1 MRPDP
6 GADPDPPTPVRF
18 PVAHAVALG
27 ALHGPAELVP
37 VSSSAHVAL
46 IPQLL
51 DWPSARLDDDVRK
64 AFEVALHT
72 GTLGGLLVL
81 VPLPAPVWAAVATA
95 PAAVIGFLL
104 EGPIER
110 RLGGVGATAVGL
122 LAGSALLVAADRT
135 GDGARAADDATL
147 ADAAVLGLAQACA
160 LWPGVS
166 RLGLTVAAARLRGFG
181 REASFDLGRRAGLP
195 VIAGATGLKAWR
207 LARNPPAPELRVA
220 FAAGMATAL
229 ASTLAA
235 APLRR
240 ATSVAL
246 PAAERV
252 TLAALALRRLRRS
265 QP

>member
-1 MRPDP
+1 M
-6 GADPDPPTPVRF
+6 
-18 PVAHAVALG
+18 
-27 ALHGPAELVP
+27 LV
-37 VSSSAHVAL
+37 
-46 IPQLL
+46 Q
-51 DWPSARLDDDVRK
+51 
-64 AFEVALHT
+64 
-72 GTLGGLLVL
+72 
-81 VPLPAPVWAAVATA
+81 LPAPVWAAVATA

-122 LAGSALLVAADRT
+122 LAGSALLVAADRA
-135 GDGARAADDATL
+135 GDGARAADEATL
-147 ADAAVLGLAQACA
+147 ADAAVLGLAQA
-160 LWPGVS
+160 S
-166 RLGLTVAAARLRGFG
+166 RAVAGRLALGLTVAAARLRGFG

-207 LARNPPAPELRVA
+207 LARNPPAPALRGA
-220 FAAGMATAL
+220 FAAGMAAAL

-252 TLAALALRRLRRS
+252 TLARARAAPSATIAAMSDAATSLAGAFCKHRPL
-265 QP
+265 